1 MIDRVIFPDCAGLDF
16 SGKDYKFLRTYS
28 SYLQTGP
35 VDFSLLPMVRLLL
48 VCLYWNPEALT
59 LMEQ

>member
-1 MIDRVIFPDCAGLDF
+1 MIDRVIFPDCAGLDL

-28 SYLQTGP
+28 SYLQIGP